1 MVFSELFAGVISH
14 VVFAESV
21 SRVLR
26 RVYTFASPSVW
37 VNEIESFSLCC
48 TYMTRAL
55 PSTIASNLIT
65 LHIYLRA
72 SEIIIYPLYIRKTPA
87 DAILS

>member
-72 SEIIIYPLYIRKTPA
+72 LYIYIIC
-87 DAILS
+87 DSFL

>member
-26 RVYTFASPSVW
+26 RVYTFASPSIW

-48 TYMTRAL
+48 TYMTRIT
-55 PSTIASNLIT
+55 SSVIAFYDSNFGSDQ
-65 LHIYLRA
+65 LHDRIRFN
-72 SEIIIYPLYIRKTPA
+72 IRKKHF
-87 DAILS
+87 